1 MSGLLPDLA
10 SWALRGQPAAA
21 PPDDDTSPDDDNTT
35 NTEQQSP
42 QDALTPQE
50 LRAQRVQR
58 MDLLRQERLEQQQQE
73 AASDETPSAKD
84 KNNNNKNNNPQGGGG
99 VEPMNVDTPTTTSS
113 NSKPVADSSSSSL
126 LLSQKKKR
134 RSEKE
139 ASSNEARKFQRK
151 KQVLVRKVL
160 GLVLVD
166 AASTSS
172 SNHNTRSSSSSMEW
186 MTTMEVEDASDISVQ
201 TIAEVLS
208 NRVAA
213 AASPDESSSSS
224 SSSSHSKKSLLAYL
238 AECFRLAADEL
249 KTLAGSSSSSSTTTK
264 ATVQQQQTAE
274 LTELLQEIQKQV
286 VSYAATILVEPTL
299 FEQGQDSM
307 AQLSDCLLLGTT
319 TTTTMDVTRSIT
331 FGSPSFYHLLVD
343 ELQAQDPAALQT
355 VVTQLVDSYQAALK
369 ECDSVLDHKALPSLL
384 TTTTTTNNATTSNV
398 RRETSP
404 LAIVSA
410 LTSLC
415 LHKKVAELVAQ
426 SPSFLLPPASSPQAQ
441 EKVRPPAPPPPVLPT
456 PPTGTGGAGTTNRLL
471 QQFMTHLAQQQQ
483 QQSQTPPYCKRS
495 GPGLEHGTLMGSCLR
510 LGIPTKHNPAF
521 SPSTIVR
528 QSFAVSESAT
538 SQQRQQLNVYQQ
550 ACQALVQTFIK
561 AGPTS
566 RQCVLDWFTDALLV
580 NVGASATRPDPT
592 KVSSASLLL
601 NLSASL
607 LHLCQPFVSNPAKHG
622 LIDPLFCADPAA
634 HKGLYAT
641 TGDNAVPR
649 LSSSSSSSTETDDDT
664 TAMAVEYQPKNAF
677 VTQLFFLTA
686 RAIHLGLSAQLSQHE
701 SLLRHLSHLHWH
713 ITSRGSATDWQTDP
727 QFALY
732 VSRQRSAEVALLADD
747 FVASHLHF
755 LQLQA
760 KLVCT
765 ASQDVVAQWPEEL
778 VSDVCHVVTLLAKLK
793 PKLLRGIDMTYTFQQ
808 VVKLLSPT
816 YATVRL

>member
-1 MSGLLPDLA
+1 MPDLA

-21 PPDDDTSPDDDNTT
+21 PPDDDTNTPDDDNTT

-50 LRAQRVQR
+50 MRAQRVQR
-58 MDLLRQERLEQQQQE
+58 MDLLRQERLEQQQQQQQQQE

-84 KNNNNKNNNPQGGGG
+84 KNNNKNKNNPQGGGG

-113 NSKPVADSSSSSL
+113 SSSSKPVADSSSSSL
-126 LLSQKKKR
+126 LSQKKKR

-139 ASSNEARKFQRK
+139 TSSNEARKFQRK

-166 AASTSS
+166 AASNSS
-172 SNHNTRSSSSSMEW
+172 SNHNNNKSNMEW

-213 AASPDESSSSS
+213 AASPDESSSN
-224 SSSSHSKKSLLAYL
+224 SSSHPKKSLLAYL

-249 KTLAGSSSSSSTTTK
+249 KTLAASSSSSSTTTK
-264 ATVQQQQTAE
+264 ATATVQQQTAE

-319 TTTTMDVTRSIT
+319 TTTMDVTRSIT

-369 ECDSVLDHKALPSLL
+369 DCDSVLDHKALPSLL
-384 TTTTTTNNATTSNV
+384 TTTNNSSTSNV

-456 PPTGTGGAGTTNRLL
+456 PPTGTGGSTNRLL

-649 LSSSSSSSTETDDDT
+649 LSSSSSTETDDDT
-664 TAMAVEYQPKNAF
+664 TTMAVEYQPKNAF